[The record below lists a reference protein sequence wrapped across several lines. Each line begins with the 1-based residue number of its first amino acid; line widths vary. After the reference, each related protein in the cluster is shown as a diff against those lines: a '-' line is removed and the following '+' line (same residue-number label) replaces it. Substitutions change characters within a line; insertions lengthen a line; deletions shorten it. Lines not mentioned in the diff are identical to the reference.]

1 MVQRA
6 VNNGWAGVARFGGIG
21 DHLIASSVLPGLKKR
36 YGHVEVLSQEPQH
49 VVFINNPYMDKLSV
63 HRRED
68 LDQNTAA
75 NWHWI
80 RAKEFEFYINLSH
93 SIETSLVFFGP
104 EAGPAAQYQFQW
116 PQEAR
121 RKIANKSY
129 LELVHDIA
137 LVPYDE
143 IAPNFFPTEDEVSE
157 AQATK
162 QRLGGRFIVWALR
175 GSRIDKAY
183 PYAPLTIARLIQE
196 TGRPVVLLG
205 AARDL
210 ELAIAIH
217 HDLIEITG
225 DPAGL
230 KEAISGNNGTIRRT
244 LALAQQADLV
254 IGPDTGVLWACA
266 MRGMPKIVL
275 LSHASPENITKHW
288 LNTTSLHA
296 DAGRVDCWPCHRLH
310 SSWATCRPNSDKT
323 AAACMSDISVQT
335 VVQAALQALAHE
347 C

>member
-1 MVQRA
+1 MT
-6 VNNGWAGVARFGGIG
+6 VNSGWAGVVRCGGIG
-21 DHLIASSVLPGLKKR
+21 DNIIASSVLPGLKKR

-49 VVFINNPYMDKLSV
+49 VVFANNPYIDKLSV
-63 HRRED
+63 HKRED

-80 RAKEFEFYINLSH
+80 RSKEFEFYVNLSH
-93 SIETSLVFFGP
+93 SIETSLAFFGP
-104 EAGPAAQYQFQW
+104 GAGISGQYQFQW

-121 RKIANKSY
+121 HKIANRSY
-129 LELVHDIA
+129 LEMAHDIA
-137 LVPYDE
+137 LVPYSE
-143 IAPNFFPTEDEVSE
+143 IAPDFYPTDDEVAE

-162 QRLGGRFIVWALR
+162 QRLGGRFIAWALR
-175 GSRIDKAY
+175 GTRIDKAY
-183 PYAPLTIARLIQE
+183 PYAPLTIARLIAE

-205 AARDL
+205 ATRDL
-210 ELAIAIH
+210 ELANSIH

-225 DPAGL
+225 AADGL
-230 KEAISGNNGTIRRT
+230 KEAISANDDSIRRT

-266 MRGMPKIVL
+266 MHEMPKIVL

-288 LNTTSLHA
+288 LNTTALHA
-296 DAGRVDCWPCHRLH
+296 EVGRVDCWPCHRLH
-310 SSWATCRPNSDKT
+310 DSFATCRPNSDKT
-323 AAACMSDISVQT
+323 AAACISDIAVQT
-335 VVQAALQALAHE
+335 VVQAAFQALAHE